1 MSIPPTDPVECRC
14 GKKSSC
20 HLRELQKKQV
30 PTRTFI
36 FQLGQSK
43 ENIGNFSEFQRT
55 QWKFYCVVEGKQ

>member
-1 MSIPPTDPVECRC
+1 MSIPPTDPVECGC

-30 PTRTFI
+30 PTRTSI

-43 ENIGNFSEFQRT
+43 ENIGNSSDD
-55 QWKFYCVVEGKQ
+55 GP